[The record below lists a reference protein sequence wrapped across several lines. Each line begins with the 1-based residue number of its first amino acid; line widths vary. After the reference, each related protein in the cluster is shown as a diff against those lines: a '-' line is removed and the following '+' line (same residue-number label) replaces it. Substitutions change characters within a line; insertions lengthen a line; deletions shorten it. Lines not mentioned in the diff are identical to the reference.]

1 MEHCLCYGR
10 EREAVR
16 PEFGECA
23 PRAHEL
29 TEIFL
34 RRLPEIRRL
43 LVRDVQA
50 AFDGDP
56 AATNLDEVIL
66 AYPGVLAVSV
76 YRIAHALYDL
86 GVPMMARI
94 MTEWAHSKTGCDI
107 HPGAKIGAAFFID
120 HATGVV
126 IGETTEI
133 GEGVKLYQGVTLGA
147 LSFPRDAS
155 GQIIRGRKRHP
166 TVESGATLYANATV
180 LGGQTVV
187 GANSVIGG
195 SVFLTRS
202 VPPRSRVSLKEPEL
216 RVAIARRCGRVRR
229 DLFRHLAIRRRV
241 KSGPTRRARS
251 HHLAEHRHQQQGDDV
266 DDLDQRIDRRTRR
279 VLVGVAHGVAG
290 HGGLVRIGSLAA
302 EVALFDVFLGI
313 VPGAAAGGH
322 RYGDEQSGDD
332 GPDEQAAERLHA
344 GSGAHQPIHDEYQHD
359 RHDDRQQRRHD
370 HLLDRSLRQ
379 HVDGARIVGLRR
391 AFHDAL
397 DVAELPP
404 HLVDHRAGGA
414 SHGFHRHGGEHVGD
428 QTADEQ
434 AR

>member
-1 MEHCLCYGR
+1 MTASVSVKSQATALEELAEELLDSYLGDERARRIAHRYLPSREAIVEILESVLDLMYPGYFGRRDLNSENLGAHVAQMIAALVPKLEREMEHCLCYGR
-10 EREAVR
+10 ERETVR

-29 TEIFL
+29 AEIFL
-34 RRLPEIRRL
+34 RRLPEIRAL
-43 LVRDVQA
+43 LIRDVQA

-56 AATNLDEVIL
+56 AALNLDEIIL

-107 HPGAKIGAAFFID
+107 HPGATIGAAFFID

-155 GQIIRGRKRHP
+155 GHIIRGRKRHP
-166 TVESGATLYANATV
+166 TVESGSTLYANATV

-187 GANSVIGG
+187 GADSVIGG

-216 RVAIARRCGRVRR
+216 RVMTR
-229 DLFRHLAIRRRV
+229 D
-241 KSGPTRRARS
+241 G
-251 HHLAEHRHQQQGDDV
+251 
-266 DDLDQRIDRRTRR
+266 
-279 VLVGVAHGVAG
+279 
-290 HGGLVRIGSLAA
+290 AA
-302 EVALFDVFLGI
+302 EPDAIYFDI
-313 VPGAAAGGH
+313 
-322 RYGDEQSGDD
+322 
-332 GPDEQAAERLHA
+332 
-344 GSGAHQPIHDEYQHD
+344 
-359 RHDDRQQRRHD
+359 
-370 HLLDRSLRQ
+370 
-379 HVDGARIVGLRR
+379 
-391 AFHDAL
+391 
-397 DVAELPP
+397 
-404 HLVDHRAGGA
+404 
-414 SHGFHRHGGEHVGD
+414 
-428 QTADEQ
+428 
-434 AR
+434 